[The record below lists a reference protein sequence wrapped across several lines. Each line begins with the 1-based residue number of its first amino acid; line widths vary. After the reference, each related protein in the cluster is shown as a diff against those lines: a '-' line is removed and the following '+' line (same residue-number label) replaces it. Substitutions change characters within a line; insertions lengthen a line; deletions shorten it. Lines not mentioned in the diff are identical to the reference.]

1 MSPWLLAPVMI
12 APFCYATSI
21 FTCGCGEKEVE
32 RIRKEAAQEQQ
43 RNHNRQ
49 QQLKVAPDTSAEHHK
64 VEKSRTNSIGSGE
77 VDTGVPVASAPA
89 QKPLPQ
95 PLHPPPAAAQQSA
108 NKPIVAE
115 EGGDDGYEACPDL
128 TPQEL
133 QRIAAQS

>member
-1 MSPWLLAPVMI
+1 
-12 APFCYATSI
+12 
-21 FTCGCGEKEVE
+21 
-32 RIRKEAAQEQQ
+32 AAQEQQ
-43 RNHNRQ
+43 RNHSRQ
-49 QQLKVAPDTSAEHHK
+49 QQPKAAAGTSAEHRK
-64 VEKSRTNSIGSGE
+64 EEKSRTNLVGSGE

-95 PLHPPPAAAQQSA
+95 PLHPPSAAAQQSA
-108 NKPIVAE
+108 ANKPIIAE